1 MPNYQDAFISDVVAT
16 LEESPQRSLDQI
28 IADLKKAGMEITDVN
43 KDQCV
48 VEGSVPSSKV
58 HEIDHMPGVEYVR
71 TMFTYVADYPPGDPR
86 DLDKVGREVED

>member
-1 MPNYQDAFISDVVAT
+1 MANYQDAFISDIVAT
-16 LEESPQRSLDQI
+16 LDETPERTLDQI
-28 IADLKKAGMEITDVN
+28 IADLKKAGMEITDIN

-48 VEGSVPSSKV
+48 VEGSVASSKV

-86 DLDKVGREVED
+86 DQDKVAREY